1 MVQEGLSG
9 EGLASRLVSAAEPV
23 YVLVEGRENMMRC
36 AQISD
41 QASGNERLA
50 VAGEDLL
57 ERPEISLW

>member
-1 MVQEGLSG
+1 MKV
-9 EGLASRLVSAAEPV
+9 SRADSYRPRSPV
-23 YVLVEGRENMMRC
+23 YVLVKSRENMTRC